1 MGNTSNRSPGYTRQP
16 SEAESRVS
24 ESGDAFTLSLE
35 GYQNRKKQRILG
47 GTVKKLGRRF
57 AGIHSRWI
65 VLYTDL
71 TLHSCRN
78 EEEELS
84 PTKIYS
90 LLNSQIA
97 WGRLATNEYALRL
110 KTVRPDNMIPLVFN
124 DIRKMQ
130 QWVGGIRC
138 MYAGTDRLLVAKGSL
153 GGDSCTICISDF
165 QDGEHV
171 SVLPCDHRFC
181 PECIDQWFAVST
193 LCPCCKRDAMVDGSL
208 LIREGK
214 FQCREDSN
222 ERPGDFLKK
231 SSKCATDSH
240 TFDSTRKQND
250 GSKGLVD
257 AGDGGSA
264 DRKVSATRL
273 NENTA
278 QAEGSVV
285 IPTDRKV
292 SATRL
297 NENTAQA
304 EGSVVIPTNPF
315 VSNPMHK
322 GGKVPPEEDGGNIC
336 VSEENIVQL
345 TSMGFPEVQVV
356 KALQA
361 NSNDLRMAMESLM
374 AD

>member
-24 ESGDAFTLSLE
+24 ESGDAFILSLE
-35 GYQNRKKQRILG
+35 GYQNRIKQRILG

-110 KTVRPDNMIPLVFN
+110 KTVRPDNMITLVFN

-181 PECIDQWFAVST
+181 PECIDQ
-193 LCPCCKRDAMVDGSL
+193 C
-208 LIREGK
+208 
-214 FQCREDSN
+214 
-222 ERPGDFLKK
+222 
-231 SSKCATDSH
+231 
-240 TFDSTRKQND
+240 
-250 GSKGLVD
+250 KGLVD

-264 DRKVSATRL
+264 
-273 NENTA
+273 
-278 QAEGSVV
+278 
-285 IPTDRKV
+285 DRKV